1 MWIFAT
7 DHGDDIC
14 LRKGEVEAR
23 RVPWIGSEGING
35 LRFCEAQNNSSKDN
49 KQGNWEEVTVRR
61 LIWRV
66 LGDGVSMMKNL
77 GCY

>member
-1 MWIFAT
+1 M
-7 DHGDDIC
+7 
-14 LRKGEVEAR
+14 
-23 RVPWIGSEGING
+23 NG

-49 KQGNWEEVTVRR
+49 KQVNWEEVTVRR

-66 LGDGVSMMKNL
+66 LGDGVSMMENL